1 MTDAQAAQHYFGAGS
16 ETEKQTGPIVNYDP
30 GHADDA
36 GFGTGL
42 RRGMESSPD
51 GDNDTDDIGN
61 YAALNKPQ
69 GPPYYGGGG
78 AQPYF
83 GGN

>member
-1 MTDAQAAQHYFGAGS
+1 MTDAHAAQYYFGSGS
-16 ETEKQTGPIVNYDP
+16 ETEKQTGDIVNYDP
-30 GHADDA
+30 GYTDDA

-51 GDNDTDDIGN
+51 GDNDTDDIGS
-61 YAALNKPQ
+61 YSPLNKSQ
-69 GPPYYGGGG
+69 GPPYFGGG

-83 GGN
+83 SGQ